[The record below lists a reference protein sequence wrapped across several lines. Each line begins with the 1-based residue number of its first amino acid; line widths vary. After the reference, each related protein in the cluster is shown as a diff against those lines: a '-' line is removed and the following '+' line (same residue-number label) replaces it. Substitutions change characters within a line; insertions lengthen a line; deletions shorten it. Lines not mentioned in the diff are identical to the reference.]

1 MEQIDREVSPL
12 ESDMERFHIGGDPP
26 IALALALALL
36 LIFSTGCGYHVA
48 GSATHIPPGVT
59 SLSVPTFT
67 NNTLTYHTEVA
78 MTQAVIHE
86 LTSRT
91 HYHVVS
97 HDTADPGGALLR
109 GTILTEKIEPL
120 TYNSTTGQSS
130 SYLITITAK
139 VVLTDSSNHILYQN
153 ANYQFRQ
160 QYQTTQDIPSF
171 IQEDSPA
178 VNRLSRDFAATL
190 VSDML
195 ESF

>member
-1 MEQIDREVSPL
+1 MG
-12 ESDMERFHIGGDPP
+12 IGGYP
-26 IALALALALL
+26 LLALALL
-36 LIFSTGCGYHVA
+36 TLCFTGCGYHVA
-48 GSATHIPPGVT
+48 GSAAHVPLGISTV
-59 SLSVPTFT
+59 SVPTFA

-97 HDTADPGGALLR
+97 HDTAQSDGALLR
-109 GTILTEKIEPL
+109 GTILTEKVEPL
-120 TYNSTTGQSS
+120 TYDSRTGQSS

-139 VVLTDSSNHILYQN
+139 VVLTDAGNRVLYQN
-153 ANYQFRQ
+153 ASYLFRQ
-160 QYQTTQDIPSF
+160 QYQTTQDITSF

-178 VNRLSRDFAATL
+178 VNRLSQDFAATL